1 MGQDLTHPSLQL
13 QRVSSAKHTHN
24 LSGTKM
30 KSINENK
37 ILLIIADN
45 EEFSIQVNDDT
56 LTCGWLI
63 SEILRLYKGIKSI
76 VGLRTSKN
84 LEALDYWLMHFERSL
99 QPFKSKETLIAVF
112 EESPAG
118 PFGPCH
124 FTPIKFIGK
133 GGFSQVIE
141 VRKKDTGMLY
151 AVKII
156 KKDFLINED
165 KVHQILTEKSI
176 LINANHPF
184 IVKLHWSYQTV

>member
-63 SEILRLYKGIKSI
+63 SEILRLYKGIKTI

-112 EESPAG
+112 EEPPAG

-133 GGFSQVIE
+133 GGFSQVVE

-176 LINANHPF
+176 LINASHPF